1 MRDADKSKDLV
12 RPVLQFR
19 SAAVSRRSPKHNRSP
34 NRSSRLLNPL
44 LPQSLRSRHR
54 NQRRRNRSP
63 SRTIILRPRIR
74 PIRSDLGS
82 IFGGPTCVSMIKL
95 GNGFQN

>member
-19 SAAVSRRSPKHNRSP
+19 SAAVSRRNRKHSRSP

-44 LPQSLRSRHR
+44 LPQSLHSRHR
-54 NQRRRNRSP
+54 NQRNRSP

-74 PIRSDLGS
+74 PIRSDPGS

>member
-19 SAAVSRRSPKHNRSP
+19 SAAVSRRSPKHNR
-34 NRSSRLLNPL
+34 NRLLHPP

-63 SRTIILRPRIR
+63 SRTIILRP
-74 PIRSDLGS
+74 
-82 IFGGPTCVSMIKL
+82 
-95 GNGFQN
+95 